1 MEKYP
6 GSLALQARPY
16 EEAGEEKEQRHQE
29 DVLPR
34 TKQVEAEP
42 PRVIDHRKGAPKVR
56 GVVEREWRGRQEI
69 QVGQNGMKRKHEK
82 DDNCPQIVE
91 RPTGPRS
98 HRVGSKRGTH

>member
-1 MEKYP
+1 MKKYP

-42 PRVIDHRKGAPKVR
+42 PHVIDDRKGAPKVR
-56 GVVEREWRGRQEI
+56 RVVEREWRSRREI
-69 QVGQNGMKRKHEK
+69 QVGQNGMKRKYEK
-82 DDNCPQIVE
+82 DDKRPQIVE
-91 RPTGPRS
+91 RQTGPRS
-98 HRVGSKRGTH
+98 L